1 MDQKERKPMVWMV
14 CNDGSKQSYD
24 ALKECR
30 YDLMH
35 EDTDAVIVAHVWSQ
49 DKEQYLPHNLKR
61 GCIRQYSEV
70 ECLQL
75 GHRYTYEES

>member
-1 MDQKERKPMVWMV
+1 
-14 CNDGSKQSYD
+14 
-24 ALKECR
+24 LKECR

-35 EDTDAVIVAHVWSQ
+35 EDTDAMIVAHVWSQ
-49 DKEQYLPHNLKR
+49 DKEQYLPHDLKR

-75 GHRYTYEES
+75 GHRYAYEES